1 MDLVD
6 LSPLTDGEGDFDRFI
21 DDLCQDLEFDYAS
34 YAAINPVN
42 GMVQGYANYPAEWKL
57 QYTKRGYHR
66 IDPILRLA
74 SKSIAP
80 VDWSRFERNDR
91 FEAVFYS
98 AHDFG
103 ITPRGLTVP
112 VRGPY
117 GDCGLLS
124 VTRNCSVDEWLS
136 LTRLRASA
144 LQLAAVHMHDAV
156 MQSDVLSR
164 VLRMPQLSSREL
176 EILQWIAAGKSQT
189 EIGDILTISH
199 RTVEVHL
206 RSARE
211 KLNALT
217 TAQTIGRAVALGL
230 VLPG

>member
-1 MDLVD
+1 MDLID
-6 LSPLTDGEGDFDRFI
+6 LAPLTNGEGDFETFI
-21 DDLCQDLEFDYAS
+21 DDLCQNLEFDYAS
-34 YAAINPVN
+34 YAAINPVT
-42 GMVQGYANYPAEWKL
+42 GLVQGYANYSPEWKL
-57 QYTKRGYHR
+57 HYAKRGYHR
-66 IDPILRLA
+66 IDPTLRLA

-80 VDWSRFERNDR
+80 VDWARFERNDK
-91 FEAVFYS
+91 FEAVFFS

-124 VTRNCSVDEWLS
+124 VTRDCSQNEWQS
-136 LTRLRASA
+136 LIRQQASA
-144 LQLAAVHMHDAV
+144 LQLAAVHMHDAI
-156 MQSDVLSR
+156 MQSDILSR
-164 VLRMPQLSSREL
+164 VLRRPQLSSRER
-176 EILQWIAAGKSQT
+176 EILQWTAAGKSQS

-211 KLNALT
+211 KLGALT
-217 TAQTIGRAVALGL
+217 TAQTVGRAVGLGL